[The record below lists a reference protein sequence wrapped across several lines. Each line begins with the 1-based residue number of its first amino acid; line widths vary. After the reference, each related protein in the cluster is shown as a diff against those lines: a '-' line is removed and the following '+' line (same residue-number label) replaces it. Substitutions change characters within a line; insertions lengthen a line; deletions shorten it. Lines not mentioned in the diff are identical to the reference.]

1 MWWCAPRSEARSEHH
16 HVSRNLSNLEIIM
29 GQSKQRGS
37 FDERKKQAQE
47 RLNRDYGLQQV
58 NIEEFIKEIDLPENS
73 QFFGYVVNI
82 PHSDEYLADIQYG
95 DDVVNK
101 TIAKIPA
108 LAKVFDDVED
118 ALKARKE
125 FSYPVDVCLMFETD
139 QQFLVLPISLS

>member
-1 MWWCAPRSEARSEHH
+1 
-16 HVSRNLSNLEIIM
+16 M

-73 QFFGYVVNI
+73 QFVGYVVNI

>member
-1 MWWCAPRSEARSEHH
+1 
-16 HVSRNLSNLEIIM
+16 M
-29 GQSKQRGS
+29 GQSKQRRS

-47 RLNRDYGLQQV
+47 RLKREYGLYEI
-58 NIEEFIKEIDLPENS
+58 NIQSFIKENDLPANS
-73 QFFGYVVNI
+73 NLLGYVVNI
-82 PHSDEYLADIQYG
+82 PHSDEYLADIHYG

-125 FSYPVDVCLMFETD
+125 FSYPVDICLMFETD
-139 QQFLVLPISLS
+139 QQYLVLPIPLS